1 MTERKKKEKKKKGQA
16 VVNLLRTVLLLG
28 CCRGGT
34 SAREDDCDKT
44 LHDRNRTRTM
54 KIKKKPKKS
63 FFSGAL
69 GLFRKSGAGTNG
81 QNDDTGVQNQTSTNG
96 HQGSS
101 ISSVKNGTER
111 RRKVTFAADLHP
123 IPGPSNH
130 NDLHSK
136 SLLESPESC
145 VDNLKKTPIPP
156 FSGGREQSWN
166 KGKNPAVT
174 PDLHKPRPGP
184 SHTST
189 TTLPTRTE
197 STGSG
202 KLTTE
207 HADDHLPTPSKGYRT
222 HLCRRTPLQYR
233 RRRRAE
239 CSTICYMKRDLDCP
253 TSDIRTG
260 APPCFLQKTEASGS
274 EKLTKGPEFSL
285 MCCFTSFPTE
295 PSLKTHLCRK
305 TSLQYRRRRRAEC
318 S

>member
-1 MTERKKKEKKKKGQA
+1 MTERRKKEKKKKGQA
-16 VVNLLRTVLLLG
+16 VVSLLRMVLLLG

-81 QNDDTGVQNQTSTNG
+81 RNDDTGVQDQTSTNG

-130 NDLHSK
+130 DDLHSK
-136 SLLESPESC
+136 SLLESPERC
-145 VDNLKKTPIPP
+145 EDNLKNTPIPP

-197 STGSG
+197 STFSG
-202 KLTTE
+202 KLPKE
-207 HADDHLPTPSKGYRT
+207 HDDDHLPTPSNGYLT
-222 HLCRRTPLQYR
+222 HLCRRTSLQYR

-239 CSTICYMKRDLDCP
+239 CSTICYMKRDLDRP
-253 TSDIRTG
+253 TSDTSTG